1 LEGVFVDGFS
11 LEIFFL
17 FIDVKSLGK
26 NIYIFIDVF
35 NLAKMFIDVF
45 SCCWGVV
52 LIDVFSLEKYL
63 YIFIDV
69 FTFGQN
75 IYQCV

>member
-1 LEGVFVDGFS
+1 
-11 LEIFFL
+11 
-17 FIDVKSLGK
+17 LGK